1 MKRKYA
7 IKGDIYELFEGKA
20 WLVHELAEKVKVPD
34 HVMRSY
40 LRTLWSIGFLKRVRV
55 GRYYYYF
62 TFRDYE
68 RYKEKEKEKRLR
80 R

>member
-1 MKRKYA
+1 MPKKYK
-7 IKGDIYELFEGKA
+7 ITCDIDELFEGKA

-34 HVMRSY
+34 YVMRSY
-40 LRTLWSIGFLKRVRV
+40 LRTLWSIGYLMRVKN

-68 RYKEKEKEKRLR
+68 RYKKEDREKRLK
-80 R
+80 